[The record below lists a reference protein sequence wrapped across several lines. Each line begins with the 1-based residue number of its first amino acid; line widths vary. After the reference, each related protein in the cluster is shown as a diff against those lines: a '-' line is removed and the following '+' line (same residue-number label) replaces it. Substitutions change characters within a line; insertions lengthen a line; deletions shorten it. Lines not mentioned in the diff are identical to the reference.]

1 MLIQGHCVKMQWPL
15 YVISKILFFLYG
27 EMNSCYHIETGKMK
41 LQL

>member
-1 MLIQGHCVKMQWPL
+1 MMGKCHMFQM
-15 YVISKILFFLYG
+15 YLFFLYG